1 MGRCPRKECEK
12 AWSEGWKTKNLT
24 QMSSR
29 RGHTMSLWKNKI
41 WILGGEGLDSQY
53 DRIRYNDVW
62 SADVSTSHLPT
73 FRLELESAPWSA
85 RAYHQTV
92 SFTQSNKNKSLWLFG
107 GAAPS
112 CTNFPCGDVWSS
124 QDAVNWKKHPVV
136 DTRWEG
142 RYAHSAVAY
151 GGMVFVFGG
160 IGTDSFGDV
169 VLYADVWV
177 TPDPSQSWSKVVKS
191 LTPSSTC
198 KSYGCGAW
206 VGQEFL
212 NVYDQKDNPQ
222 IYAIGGAYEADN
234 FSSNVVCWRP
244 RENIKKSHGWRILT
258 SRPGWSGRVF
268 HEVVSGS
275 TNGTLLMGGS
285 LWSEQWLSG
294 NIWSQWNDAKC
305 QSRRVYE

>member
-1 MGRCPRKECEK
+1 MRLWTFLITLLSAFETIRTTTFETTLRK

-160 IGTDSFGDV
+160 IGTGKTNAPNCSC
-169 VLYADVWV
+169 LCL
-177 TPDPSQSWSKVVKS
+177 S
-191 LTPSSTC
+191 
-198 KSYGCGAW
+198 W
-206 VGQEFL
+206 VG
-212 NVYDQKDNPQ
+212 P
-222 IYAIGGAYEADN
+222 
-234 FSSNVVCWRP
+234 
-244 RENIKKSHGWRILT
+244 
-258 SRPGWSGRVF
+258 
-268 HEVVSGS
+268 
-275 TNGTLLMGGS
+275 
-285 LWSEQWLSG
+285 
-294 NIWSQWNDAKC
+294 
-305 QSRRVYE
+305 